1 MLKWITKKVRKARQ
15 IKDVVSST
23 RRAYSDFLVVKTE
36 WDKAMED
43 GEVSND
49 ELKAILNRM
58 NEAVRSFIKAI
69 VDLHELL

>member
-58 NEAVRSFIKAI
+58 NEAVRSFNKAI